1 MKLIHP
7 SFEIWKPNE
16 GKDGYLKDIERAAR
30 VCYKS
35 EDRITEDSYKKIVD
49 SLIVSGHGA
58 ALEHGTIYVKC
69 PYPYDEPE
77 YWKSHICNTKSL
89 DTETIISYLSHNK
102 DDTDELF
109 KYYLGAYKLKINPF
123 ARIEGY
129 NIPHELALK
138 KGTAVIDLALG
149 GLFPYPRKIE
159 EDTVRSSYE
168 SGFYAVTNYR
178 VIIENKLKGLLNY
191 IVPIEE
197 IPINLKRIS
206 VKFICSRAIAQEFTR
221 HRAFSFMMESQ
232 RYCNYSRDRF
242 NNNITFIIPEW
253 ADFEEG
259 EYTKPFSHYYGLTGT
274 TAEAL
279 WYNSC
284 FNSEEGYKTLLQ
296 EGKKPQE
303 AREVLINSCKTELVM
318 TGFIEDWKH
327 FFELRCA
334 NNAHP
339 EARRLAIP
347 LKEEFIKREFIKE

>member
-1 MKLIHP
+1 MKLIK
-7 SFEIWKPNE
+7 SNFEIWEPSE

-35 EDRITEDSYKKIVD
+35 EDKITEDSYKKIVD

-58 ALEHGTIYVKC
+58 ALEHGTLFLFVEIPFKMAGIANMDTLEGQLIEKYKSNKYSKVK
-69 PYPYDEPE
+69 
-77 YWKSHICNTKSL
+77 
-89 DTETIISYLSHNK
+89 IISPTLY
-102 DDTDELF
+102 D
-109 KYYLGAYKLKINPF
+109 A
-123 ARIEGY
+123 A
-129 NIPHELALK
+129 
-138 KGTAVIDLALG
+138 KGLIT
-149 GLFPYPRKIE
+149 
-159 EDTVRSSYE
+159 
-168 SGFYAVTNYR
+168 TNYR
-178 VIIENKLKGLLNY
+178 VIIENNWRDDLYYLCKY
-191 IVPIEE
+191 TPTHCRRV
-197 IPINLKRIS
+197 S

-232 RYCNYSRDRF
+232 RYCNYSKDKF
-242 NNNITFIIPEW
+242 DNNVTFIIPEW
-253 ADFEEG
+253 ANFEED
-259 EYTKPFSHYYGLTGT
+259 EYTKPFNRYYGLTGT

-284 FNSEEGYKTLLQ
+284 FNSEDGYRTLLQ

-347 LKEEFIKREFIKE
+347 LKEEFIKRELIKE